1 MGGRWQRGVV
11 AVAVLSLVFALAPR
25 IAHADARTDYLVR
38 LLRTSDAFRVR
49 AQAALSLGSVSAEPS
64 VIEALS
70 LALRDESGAVR
81 AAASSALER
90 LGDPSALPALR
101 AAQSD
106 REAGVRAA
114 ASSAVRALERVA
126 RSGGGG
132 TSTATR
138 PGAAGPGGGQARF
151 YVGVGMPGSRVPS
164 IDDAILRSAR
174 SFIASRVGQMDGVLV
189 APESETPRQAQSVLR
204 DRSLTGYYLDSSVV
218 SVAPRGEG
226 LRIEVSVVVQ
236 SYPDRNVRAML
247 SGAATVMGE
256 TGAAAQRTALE
267 GALNSALSR
276 LGSAFV
282 AGPR

>member
-11 AVAVLSLVFALAPR
+11 AVAVLSLVLALAPR
-25 IAHADARTDYLVR
+25 TTHADARTDYLVR

-49 AQAALSLGSVSAEPS
+49 AQAALSLGSVTAEPA
-64 VIEALS
+64 VIDALTQ
-70 LALRDESGAVR
+70 ALGDESGAVR

-90 LGDPSALPALR
+90 LGDPSALTALR
-101 AAQSD
+101 AAQRD

-126 RSGGGG
+126 RSGGGS
-132 TSTATR
+132 STAR
-138 PGAAGPGGGQARF
+138 PGGSSPGGGAQARF
-151 YVGVGMPGSRVPS
+151 YVGVGMPGTRVPS
-164 IDDAILRSAR
+164 IDGAILRSAR
-174 SFIASRVGQMDGVLV
+174 SYIASRVSQMDGVLV
-189 APESETPRQAQSVLR
+189 APESETPRQAQSVIR

-226 LRIEVSVVVQ
+226 LRVEVSVVVQ